1 MHRSSSRRFPHRP
14 ALSVKICFRLFREWS
29 RKPLTNDRRGKEMR
43 VIRIAA
49 ACLVMQLAGCASIV
63 SGTNQSLSVETRSDT
78 GALVGATC
86 KLTNNKGEWFIT
98 TPGSTMVHRSFQDLS
113 ISCEK
118 DQYTP
123 GYASAKSSTK
133 PMAFGNIIFGGVI
146 GAGVDISTGAAYDY
160 PNLIVVNMSS
170 DTTQSPS
177 AAESKASTK
186 LPVPVP
192 ETKTTASEKEA
203 VPVAPTSA
211 ASASAT

>member
-1 MHRSSSRRFPHRP
+1 MHRSSSRRFPHRT

-63 SGTNQSLSVETRSDT
+63 SGTNQSLSVETRTDT

-123 GYASAKSSTK
+123 N
-133 PMAFGNIIFGGVI
+133 P
-146 GAGVDISTGAAYDY
+146 
-160 PNLIVVNMSS
+160 PNLTLTPCKHRTDEV
-170 DTTQSPS
+170 
-177 AAESKASTK
+177 
-186 LPVPVP
+186 
-192 ETKTTASEKEA
+192 
-203 VPVAPTSA
+203 
-211 ASASAT
+211 

>member
-1 MHRSSSRRFPHRP
+1 MHRSSSRLFPHRT
-14 ALSVKICFRLFREWS
+14 ALSVKICFRLFSEWS
-29 RKPLTNDRRGKEMR
+29 RKPSINDRRAKEMR
-43 VIRIAA
+43 FFRIAA
-49 ACLVMQLAGCASIV
+49 ACLVMQLSGCASIV

-86 KLTNNKGEWFIT
+86 KLANNKGEWFIT

-118 DQYTP
+118 DQYAP

-170 DTTQSPS
+170 DATSSP
-177 AAESKASTK
+177 AAGESKPRTK
-186 LPVPVP
+186 LPVP
-192 ETKTTASEKEA
+192 ETKTTASEKEL
-203 VPVAPTSA
+203 VPAAPASA